1 MNLRACAPRS
11 IRGRLQHMH
20 RGRFVAWGPGLL
32 SVNTKVRPHV
42 PVLFESASLRRPIRR
57 WLLPIM
63 DFFFCFC
70 KLKVVVGLLLLVTTC
85 VISSWKAITLFLLY
99 TSIYVWLFKQCL
111 TTVQKKVTTINLME
125 EVLFVDFVWR
135 LFPRQVN
142 FKMFLTYHTSTF
154 LSPIHYLIS
163 LLHRAVRLSSI
174 ICSNSIIMSNALI
187 LFDISR
193 LISPSRCLLWNHTI
207 SLISFLL
214 LVCCFL

>member
-125 EVLFVDFVWR
+125 EEVLFVDFVST
-135 LFPRQVN
+135 PHQVK
-142 FKMFLTYHTSTF
+142 FKMFLTYH
-154 LSPIHYLIS
+154 INILIS
-163 LLHRAVRLSSI
+163 NSLSH
-174 ICSNSIIMSNALI
+174 LI
-187 LFDISR
+187 T
-193 LISPSRCLLWNHTI
+193 PSRCTPLIHHLL
-207 SLISFLL
+207 
-214 LVCCFL
+214 